1 MERKIAELSNI
12 KVIDEAAGIVEAF
25 TNSMGIVDS
34 DLDIIETTAFDNS
47 IKNNLPLPAL
57 VGHDPSAVV
66 GKVIAAQAVEGEDG
80 TARLYNRIQFNL
92 DTQAGRD
99 SFSNIAGGFVRSWS
113 VGFNIPDG
121 AVELDRDQDGSAV
134 RRIKDLDWVEVSS
147 VLRGASPDT
156 ATISAKSETP
166 EDADEQ
172 KIVIPP
178 HDTGVVQEP
187 WSGADA
193 VRALNSDD
201 QAAYEEAF
209 AYRTYGENPEAK
221 GSYRFIHHEVDDGDV
236 GDANVVACQTGIGV
250 LNGAR
255 GGTTIPESDK
265 QGVWRHLAKHLE
277 DGGFEPPELKTAS
290 PDATAADVAANA
302 VRADQAPAET
312 DATESLAARLL
323 TARLRRA
330 KNVFIQ
336 RLES

>member
-1 MERKIAELSNI
+1 MEHKTAALTDIKIL
-12 KVIDEAAGIVEAF
+12 DEAAGLVTAY
-25 TNSMGIVDS
+25 TNSMGVVDADS
-34 DLDIIETTAFDNS
+34 DLIEKSAFDTS
-47 IKNNLPLPAL
+47 IANNLPIPVL
-57 VGHDPSAVV
+57 VGHDPTAVV
-66 GKVIAAQAVEGEDG
+66 GKVVAAQPISLDSDDES
-80 TARLYNRIQFNL
+80 ARLWTKLQFNL

-99 SFSNIAGGFVRSWS
+99 SFSNIAGGFVRAWS
-113 VGFNIPDG
+113 VGFNIPEG
-121 AVELDRDQDGSAV
+121 AVELDRQGGTTI

-147 VLRGASPDT
+147 VLRGASPAT

-193 VRALNSDD
+193 VRELNSDD
-201 QAAYEEAF
+201 QAAYEEAY
-209 AYRTYGENPEAK
+209 AYLTYGEDPESK
-221 GSYRFIHHEVDDGDV
+221 SSYRFIHHEVDDGDV

-277 DGGFEPPELKTAS
+277 DGGIEPPELKTAP
-290 PDATAADVAANA
+290 PDATAADAAVE
-302 VRADQAPAET
+302 VRADRVPAET
-312 DATESLAARLL
+312 DASEGLVARLL
-323 TARLRRA
+323 TSRLRRA
-330 KNVFIQ
+330 KHVFDQ
-336 RLES
+336 RLDN

>member
-1 MERKIAELSNI
+1 MEHKIADLSDI

-34 DLDIIETTAFDNS
+34 DLDIIEISAFDNS
-47 IKNNLPLPAL
+47 IKNNLPIPAL
-57 VGHDPSAVV
+57 VAHDPSAVV
-66 GKVIAAQAVEGEDG
+66 GKVISALSVESEDG

-92 DTQAGRD
+92 DTQMGREA
-99 SFSNIAGGFVRSWS
+99 FSNVSGGFVRSWS

-121 AVELDRDQDGSAV
+121 AVEMDRQDGTAV

-156 ATISAKSETP
+156 ATISAKSEVA
-166 EDADEQ
+166 EDTDEL

-178 HDTGVVQEP
+178 HDTGVIQEP
-187 WSGADA
+187 WSGADNT
-193 VRALNSDD
+193 RRLNRDD
-201 QAAYEEAF
+201 KAAYEEAF
-209 AYRTYGENPEAK
+209 AYLNYGSNPDAK
-221 GSYRFIHHEVDDGDV
+221 SSYRFIHHEVSGGGNV

-265 QGVWRHLAKHLE
+265 QGVWKHLAKHLE
-277 DGGFEPPELKTAS
+277 DGGFEPPELKDAL
-290 PDATAADVAANA
+290 PDATAADIAAE
-302 VRADQAPAET
+302 VRADRVPAET
-312 DATESLAARLL
+312 DASEGLVARLL

-330 KNVFIQ
+330 KNVFKE
-336 RLES
+336 RLDN